1 MRARIVYF
9 DLLRCLAILL
19 VIVLHSVANI
29 IVNPAFYQLPSW
41 YLCMTVDPFD
51 RAAVPLFFMISGALF
66 LNHSKSGRIWAFYR
80 HNIPKLVVPLAVWSL
95 IYYIYNSVR
104 ENTPLSA
111 EHFFGLLF
119 GPGVSF
125 HMWFIYSLLGLYLL
139 CPFLRQITDHCTPG
153 QLAILLAVIL
163 FPTTLCPILNW
174 ILPFDIQLFEPLVTG
189 WAGYFLLGCLLDRI
203 SLDRRARLAV
213 YLGGVAGYAVCLLGN
228 LAAASPQEIPLPM
241 DNGFFLNHYL
251 LAAALFVF
259 CRSLCATR
267 IRPAGRLSCLLGRLS
282 GLVFGVYWVHVL
294 ILYVLTDLA
303 GQELSILAFIALR
316 LAVTIPLSFAISLW
330 ISKLPVLR
338 QLLG

>member
-1 MRARIVYF
+1 
-9 DLLRCLAILL
+9 
-19 VIVLHSVANI
+19 
-29 IVNPAFYQLPSW
+29 
-41 YLCMTVDPFD
+41 
-51 RAAVPLFFMISGALF
+51 
-66 LNHSKSGRIWAFYR
+66 
-80 HNIPKLVVPLAVWSL
+80 
-95 IYYIYNSVR
+95 
-104 ENTPLSA
+104 
-111 EHFFGLLF
+111 
-119 GPGVSF
+119 
-125 HMWFIYSLLGLYLL
+125 MWFIYSLLGLYLL
-139 CPFLRQITDHCTPG
+139 CPFLRRITDHCTPG
-153 QLAILLAVIL
+153 QLTILLTVIL

-174 ILPFDIQLFEPLVTG
+174 MLPFDIQPFEPLVTG

-213 YLGGVAGYAVCLLGN
+213 YLGGAAGYAVCLLGN

-259 CRSLCATR
+259 CRSLCATH
-267 IRPAGRLSCLLGRLS
+267 IRPAGRLSRLLGRLS

>member
-80 HNIPKLVVPLAVWSL
+80 HNIPKLVVPLAAWSL

-139 CPFLRQITDHCTPG
+139 CVTDGLGSVRGSDLMVLACAVVFAVHIQIIDRF
-153 QLAILLAVIL
+153 A
-163 FPTTLCPILNW
+163 
-174 ILPFDIQLFEPLVTG
+174 PLV
-189 WAGYFLLGCLLDRI
+189 D
-203 SLDRRARLAV
+203 
-213 YLGGVAGYAVCLLGN
+213 GVRMSCIQFFVCGAIALVLTFIFEKPDFS
-228 LAAASPQEIPLPM
+228 A
-241 DNGFFLNHYL
+241 L
-251 LAAALFVF
+251 LAAW
-259 CRSLCATR
+259 
-267 IRPAGRLSCLLGRLS
+267 G
-282 GLVFGVYWVHVL
+282 
-294 ILYVLTDLA
+294 
-303 GQELSILAFIALR
+303 
-316 LAVTIPLSFAISLW
+316 
-330 ISKLPVLR
+330 PVLYAGVMSSGVGYTLQIIGQKYTNPTVASMILSLESVFAVLGGIVILGQMPAAR
-338 QLLG
+338 EIVGCCVMFAAIVIAQLPEKKRAA

>member
-80 HNIPKLVVPLAVWSL
+80 HNIPKLVVPLAAWSL

-125 HMWFIYSLLGLYLL
+125 HMWFIYSLLGG
-139 CPFLRQITDHCTPG
+139 PFPPPSPLRC
-153 QLAILLAVIL
+153 
-163 FPTTLCPILNW
+163 
-174 ILPFDIQLFEPLVTG
+174 
-189 WAGYFLLGCLLDRI
+189 
-203 SLDRRARLAV
+203 
-213 YLGGVAGYAVCLLGN
+213 
-228 LAAASPQEIPLPM
+228 
-241 DNGFFLNHYL
+241 
-251 LAAALFVF
+251 
-259 CRSLCATR
+259 
-267 IRPAGRLSCLLGRLS
+267 GRLWNSR
-282 GLVFGVYWVHVL
+282 
-294 ILYVLTDLA
+294 
-303 GQELSILAFIALR
+303 
-316 LAVTIPLSFAISLW
+316 
-330 ISKLPVLR
+330 
-338 QLLG
+338 

>member
-1 MRARIVYF
+1 M
-9 DLLRCLAILL
+9 
-19 VIVLHSVANI
+19 
-29 IVNPAFYQLPSW
+29 
-41 YLCMTVDPFD
+41 
-51 RAAVPLFFMISGALF
+51 
-66 LNHSKSGRIWAFYR
+66 
-80 HNIPKLVVPLAVWSL
+80 
-95 IYYIYNSVR
+95 
-104 ENTPLSA
+104 
-111 EHFFGLLF
+111 
-119 GPGVSF
+119 
-125 HMWFIYSLLGLYLL
+125 
-139 CPFLRQITDHCTPG
+139 
-153 QLAILLAVIL
+153 
-163 FPTTLCPILNW
+163 
-174 ILPFDIQLFEPLVTG
+174 LPFDIQPFEPLVTG

-213 YLGGVAGYAVCLLGN
+213 YLGGAAGYAVCLLGN

-267 IRPAGRLSCLLGRLS
+267 IRPTGGLSRLLGRLS